1 LRLSLHDHFPA
12 HNYRGALLSAYR
24 DIGVSM
30 SCDFLAQALPS
41 VQKLSPYVPGKP
53 VDELAREL
61 NLDPLSIVKLA
72 SNENPIGPSAKVL
85 AAITAALAELTRYP
99 DGNGFALKVALAERC
114 GVQVEQVTLGN
125 GSNDILELVARA
137 YLAPGL
143 NAVFSQ
149 HAFAVYPIVTQAVGA
164 DAHVVPAKDFG
175 HDLPAMLAAIDAN
188 TRVVFIANPNNPT
201 GTWFG
206 PHALREFLAQ
216 VPGHVL
222 VVLDEA
228 YIEYAAGDD
237 LPDGLN
243 YLAGTPNLLV
253 SRTFSKAYGLAA
265 LRVGYGICSAVIADV
280 LNRVRQP
287 FNVNSLALAAA
298 CAALADSEYLA
309 AGRAM
314 NDAGMA
320 QLEAG
325 FAELGLGWIASKGNF
340 IAFDLGREA
349 MPVFQALLR
358 EGVIVRP
365 VANYGMPNYLRV
377 SIGLPAENSR
387 FLAALA
393 KVLNRG

>member
-1 LRLSLHDHFPA
+1 
-12 HNYRGALLSAYR
+12 
-24 DIGVSM
+24 M
-30 SCDFLAQALPS
+30 SCDFLALAQPG

-61 NLDPLSIVKLA
+61 DLDPASIVKLA
-72 SNENPIGPSAKVL
+72 SNENPLGPSVKAL
-85 AAITAALAELTRYP
+85 EAIRAELAELTRYP
-99 DGNGFALKVALAERC
+99 DGSGFELKSRLAARC
-114 GVQVEQVTLGN
+114 GVQVSQVTLGN
-125 GSNDILELVARA
+125 GSNDILDLVARA

-149 HAFAVYPIVTQAVGA
+149 YAFAVYPISTQAVGA
-164 DAHVVPAKDFG
+164 QGKVVPAKDHG
-175 HDLPAMLAAIDAN
+175 HDLEAMFAAIDAN

-206 PHALREFLAQ
+206 PDALERFLAR
-216 VPGHVL
+216 VPGNVL

-228 YIEYAAGDD
+228 YIEYASGDE
-237 LPDGLN
+237 LPDGLQ
-243 YLAGTPNLLV
+243 YLARYDNLLV

-265 LRVGYGICSAVIADV
+265 LRVGYALSSAQIADV

-298 CAALADSEYLA
+298 CAALDDADYLA
-309 AGRAM
+309 QSRQL

-325 FAELGLGWIASKGNF
+325 LRGLGLSWIPSKGNF
-340 IAFDLGREA
+340 IAVDFGRDTA
-349 MPVFQALLR
+349 AINQALLH

-365 VANYGMPNYLRV
+365 VAGYGMPNFLRV
-377 SIGLPAENSR
+377 SIGLPAENAR
-387 FLAALA
+387 FLDALA
-393 KVLNRG
+393 KVLGA